1 MKQLVSEGHDA
12 LLSRRA
18 LAFTDMNVDDAR
30 AILVADEEDEL
41 LDKQREE
48 EARAAY
54 EEEQARLKLRE
65 EMEAK
70 HAAEA
75 NMKEI
80 KVDAGF
86 DPTRPAGAA
95 GMNDVAAAGLGLG
108 GAAGANN
115 AAAASKPAGM
125 PGPAKKED
133 VVFDIS
139 TDQIQEIIME
149 SPVPVLLDVYADW
162 CGPCK
167 ALAPALEQMA
177 VKAGGM
183 FRLVKLNSDNE
194 RSASQAL
201 EVKALPTV
209 FGIRDGK
216 IVNMFQGMPRD
227 EEMMRNFMM
236 GLMVPGT
243 EFNPPVTAE
252 QKKEFAVLST
262 KLIKVAGS
270 ASFPFSARERLQD
283 RTVARLDDLVKSSNM
298 ADAEESAKTVRSLLS
313 NVVRDPYEVKFRRV
327 NLKNKVIA
335 AKVASRPSA
344 ISILKS
350 VGFAPEGA
358 DGEALIIG
366 KGKKAVNVAPLL
378 VARDCIDKWID
389 KNRYEIA
396 KAARVKRDEIERE
409 RLAAEAELAEDEY
422 DSEEEEEEQVD
433 PNACTIKL
441 RIEGK
446 KRVHDLDMRADDTLS
461 ALVDRLPGGVSG
473 DEEIQ
478 ITCTAKRLIVK
489 STDTDA
495 MGMTLR
501 EHNLMPTASIV
512 VKVGSISGTAAAASK
527 SSLAERAK
535 ARQERKKGEHNM
547 ASIGI
552 YSKDDN
558 AKGELIDGGGG
569 VWYEHDVTSDDEA
582 SAKDDAEEEQDSD
595 EEEASSSE
603 IDEEE

>member
-1 MKQLVSEGHDA
+1 MLPPLQDLVWA
-12 LLSRRA
+12 ARRVLTTLPLLRLNLPACPDPLRRKTWS
-18 LAFTDMNVDDAR
+18 L
-30 AILVADEEDEL
+30 ILPPIRFKTL
-41 LDKQREE
+41 LWSLL
-48 EARAAY
+48 Y
-54 EEEQARLKLRE
+54 LFCS
-65 EMEAK
+65 M
-70 HAAEA
+70 
-75 NMKEI
+75 
-80 KVDAGF
+80 
-86 DPTRPAGAA
+86 
-95 GMNDVAAAGLGLG
+95 
-108 GAAGANN
+108 
-115 AAAASKPAGM
+115 
-125 PGPAKKED
+125 
-133 VVFDIS
+133 
-139 TDQIQEIIME
+139 
-149 SPVPVLLDVYADW
+149 LDVYADW

-283 RTVARLDDLVKSSNM
+283 RTVARLDELVKSSNM

-344 ISILKS
+344 TSILKS
-350 VGFAPEGA
+350 VGFAPEGTE
-358 DGEALIIG
+358 GEALIIG

-396 KAARVKRDEIERE
+396 KAARVKRDEIERA
-409 RLAAEAELAEDEY
+409 RLAAEAELEEDEY

-446 KRVHDLDMRADDTLS
+446 KKVHSLDMRADDTLS
-461 ALVDRLPGGVSG
+461 ELVNRLPGGVAK

-495 MGMTLR
+495 MGMSLR

-512 VKVGSISGTAAAASK
+512 VKVGRIGSTASEASK

-582 SAKDDAEEEQDSD
+582 SAEDDAEEEHDSV
-595 EEEASSSE
+595 EEEDSSSE
-603 IDEEE
+603 IDDEEE

>member
-1 MKQLVSEGHDA
+1 M

-18 LAFTDMNVDDAR
+18 LAFADMNVDDAR
-30 AILVADEEDEL
+30 AILIADEEDEQ

-65 EMEAK
+65 EMDAK
-70 HAAEA
+70 RAAEA

-86 DPTRPAGAA
+86 DPTRPAGGVGMDAA
-95 GMNDVAAAGLGLG
+95 AAAGLGLG
-108 GAAGANN
+108 ASGVGNAAG
-115 AAAASKPAGM
+115 ASKPAGM

-133 VVFDIS
+133 VVFDIT

-201 EVKALPTV
+201 AVKALPTV

-216 IVNMFQGMPRD
+216 IINMFQGMPRD

-252 QKKEFAVLST
+252 QKKEFSLLST
-262 KLIKVAGS
+262 KLTKVAGS

-283 RTVARLDDLVKSSNM
+283 RTAARLDELVENSNM
-298 ADAEESAKTVRSLLS
+298 ADAEETAKTVRSLLS
-313 NVVRDPYEVKFRRV
+313 NIVRDPYEVKFRRI
-327 NLKNKVIA
+327 NLKNKVVA
-335 AKVASRPSA
+335 AKVASQPA
-344 ISILKS
+344 ALSILKS
-350 VGFAPEGA
+350 IGFATEGGE
-358 DGEALIIG
+358 GEALIIG

-396 KAARVKRDEIERE
+396 KAARVKRDEIERA
-409 RLAAEAELAEDEY
+409 RLAAEAELVEDEY
-422 DSEEEEEEQVD
+422 DSEEEEEEEVD
-433 PNACTIKL
+433 PDACSIKL
-441 RIEGK
+441 RVEGK
-446 KRVHDLDMRADDTLS
+446 KKVHDINMRADDTLTT
-461 ALVDRLPGGVSG
+461 LVERLPAGVPE
-473 DEEIQ
+473 DDEIQ

-489 STDTDA
+489 STDAVA
-495 MGMTLR
+495 MGKTLR
-501 EHNLMPTASIV
+501 EHKLSPAASIV
-512 VKVGSISGTAAAASK
+512 VKIGSSSSASDAAK

-535 ARQERKKGEHNM
+535 ARQQRKKGEHNM
-547 ASIGI
+547 ASVGI

-582 SAKDDAEEEQDSD
+582 DAKDNVAEELESEDEVTSSSDAEGDKE
-595 EEEASSSE
+595 
-603 IDEEE
+603 

>member
-1 MKQLVSEGHDA
+1 
-12 LLSRRA
+12 
-18 LAFTDMNVDDAR
+18 MNVDDAR
-30 AILVADEEDEL
+30 AILIADEEDEQ

-48 EARAAY
+48 EARAAH
-54 EEEQARLKLRE
+54 EEEQVRLKLRE

-70 HAAEA
+70 KAAEA

-86 DPTRPAGAA
+86 DPTQPAGVA
-95 GMNDVAAAGLGLG
+95 GMDAAAAGLGLG
-108 GAAGANN
+108 GAGMGN

-133 VVFDIS
+133 VVFDIT

-262 KLIKVAGS
+262 KLTKVAGS

-283 RTVARLDDLVKSSNM
+283 RTVARLDEMVKNTNM

-313 NVVRDPYEVKFRRV
+313 NIVRDPYEVKFRRV

-335 AKVASRPSA
+335 SKIAFQPSA
-344 ISILKS
+344 LSILKS
-350 VGFAPEGA
+350 VGFATEGA
-358 DGEALIIG
+358 DGEALLIG

-396 KAARVKRDEIERE
+396 KAARVKRDEVERA

-422 DSEEEEEEQVD
+422 DSEEEEEEEID
-433 PNACTIKL
+433 PDACTIKL

-446 KRVHDLDMRADDTLS
+446 KKVHDLDMRADDTLTT
-461 ALVDRLPGGVSG
+461 LVERLPGGATE

-489 STDTDA
+489 STDAAA
-495 MGMTLR
+495 MGKTLR
-501 EHNLMPTASIV
+501 EHNLMPAASIV
-512 VKVGSISGTAAAASK
+512 VKVGSISSAPGEK

-535 ARQERKKGEHNM
+535 ARKERKMGEHNM
-547 ASIGI
+547 ASVGI

-582 SAKDDAEEEQDSD
+582 DTKDDDAEEEQESGD
-595 EEEASSSE
+595 EAASSSE
-603 IDEEE
+603 VEEEA